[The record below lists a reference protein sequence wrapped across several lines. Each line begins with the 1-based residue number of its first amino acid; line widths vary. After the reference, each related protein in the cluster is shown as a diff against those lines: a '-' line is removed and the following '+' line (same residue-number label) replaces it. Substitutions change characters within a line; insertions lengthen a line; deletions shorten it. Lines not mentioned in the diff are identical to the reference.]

1 MKRMYKSIVAA
12 LVIVGIA
19 LFIPAMAVAQD
30 AEPAEPTAT
39 GSDSSEP
46 SEDQP
51 SVDEALPD
59 ADETATAEPAAPEP
73 EPAAAA
79 PTAPA
84 PTAPA
89 PAAAAPAPAQVAP
102 AATRGFI
109 NNIFFTG
116 QFGGGPMASLG
127 AGIAFLD
134 NIVRPE
140 VLFGYTV
147 SDGFSGFSLNAKL
160 NARILALPI
169 NDWFGMYATIG
180 TSFVFFSSDAQIVSA
195 AFVAQELEFRNILDV
210 PAMALY
216 FEQNF
221 FFVETIEGNTLFQ
234 LAIGLRASLF

>member
-1 MKRMYKSIVAA
+1 MSKRPIYRLVVMALALICLTVLVPMAA
-12 LVIVGIA
+12 T
-19 LFIPAMAVAQD
+19 AQE
-30 AEPAEPTAT
+30 AEPSDQTPAESPPA
-39 GSDSSEP
+39 P
-46 SEDQP
+46 P
-51 SVDEALPD
+51 
-59 ADETATAEPAAPEP
+59 PAATTP
-73 EPAAAA
+73 
-79 PTAPA
+79 
-84 PTAPA
+84 
-89 PAAAAPAPAQVAP
+89 
-102 AATRGFI
+102 TRGFI

-147 SDGFSGFSLNAKL
+147 SEGFSGFSMNAKL
-160 NARILALPI
+160 NARILAIPI

-210 PAMALY
+210 PAMSLY

-221 FFVETIEGNTLFQ
+221 FFVETIEGSVLFQ